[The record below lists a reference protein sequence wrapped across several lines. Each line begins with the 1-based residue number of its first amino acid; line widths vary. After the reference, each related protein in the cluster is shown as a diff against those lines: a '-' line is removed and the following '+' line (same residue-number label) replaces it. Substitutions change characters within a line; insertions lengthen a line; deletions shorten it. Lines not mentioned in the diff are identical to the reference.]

1 MSKNGQIAT
10 VAVRIVSRYQNSLQ
24 NHRTGQKRMYR
35 NRREQKTDIEAA
47 GGKASKSNWF
57 QKSGAT
63 NLLRVPATPASGL
76 AKAVEAALGRTAA
89 PTGLRA
95 KVADEPGRSVK
106 SWLVKSNQFLRKS
119 CGRKLCPWLARG
131 EDCQERCYLEGVT
144 YLARCR
150 RCRQR
155 QVQEGVEEREIVDQ
169 CYIGETHRSVVTRS
183 ETHFSLYKPGG
194 GGGGG
199 AVRAGQGQEG
209 GGRGE
214 DEEKAGSWMKEHT
227 VNFHGG
233 VLSTD
238 KMSDYEF
245 IVLNQHR
252 KVLRR
257 QLEEA
262 ILLDWAQVRGVLKI
276 GKRVFKVDRMV
287 LNSKFEH
294 WRPRP

>member
-1 MSKNGQIAT
+1 M
-10 VAVRIVSRYQNSLQ
+10 
-24 NHRTGQKRMYR
+24 
-35 NRREQKTDIEAA
+35 
-47 GGKASKSNWF
+47 
-57 QKSGAT
+57 
-63 NLLRVPATPASGL
+63 
-76 AKAVEAALGRTAA
+76 
-89 PTGLRA
+89 
-95 KVADEPGRSVK
+95 
-106 SWLVKSNQFLRKS
+106 
-119 CGRKLCPWLARG
+119 
-131 EDCQERCYLEGVT
+131 
-144 YLARCR
+144 
-150 RCRQR
+150 
-155 QVQEGVEEREIVDQ
+155 EEREIVDQ

-199 AVRAGQGQEG
+199 GVRAGQGQEG

-233 VLSTD
+233 VFSTD

-262 ILLDWAQVRGVLKI
+262 ILLDWAQGRGVLKI

-294 WRPRP
+294 WRPRPVFIVGR